1 MSTAATPAGLQADSD
16 AAALGGRIRELR
28 KGAGLTLDSVA
39 DGAQISASLLSR
51 IERGVA
57 QPSLPT
63 LRTIA
68 RALGVPIAALFEGED
83 KSAASEHDEAG
94 RRLVVRQADRR
105 RLKVPDSRIQ
115 YELMLPDLD
124 GAVEVIWGV
133 IPPGGGATNP
143 SSHPGE
149 EIVVAYAG
157 HVAVVV
163 DDQEFLLATGDTI
176 RFDRSRPHRL
186 YNPRATVAEFLLIVT
201 PPSR

>member
-1 MSTAATPAGLQADSD
+1 MNRPATSADPDADD

-28 KGAGLTLDSVA
+28 KRAGLTLDSVA
-39 DGAQISASLLSR
+39 DAAQISASLLSR
-51 IERGVA
+51 VERGAA

-68 RALGVPIAALFEGED
+68 RALGVPIAALFEGENRSTANECD
-83 KSAASEHDEAG
+83 ADG
-94 RRLVVRQADRR
+94 RRLVVRHSDRR

-115 YELMLPDLD
+115 YELMVPDLE
-124 GAVEVIWGV
+124 GSVEVSWAT
-133 IPPGGGATNP
+133 IPPGRGATRP

-149 EIVVAYAG
+149 EVVIALTG

-163 DDQEFLLATGDTI
+163 DDREFVLAAGDTI

-186 YNPRATVAEFLLIVT
+186 HNPHATVAEVLLVVA